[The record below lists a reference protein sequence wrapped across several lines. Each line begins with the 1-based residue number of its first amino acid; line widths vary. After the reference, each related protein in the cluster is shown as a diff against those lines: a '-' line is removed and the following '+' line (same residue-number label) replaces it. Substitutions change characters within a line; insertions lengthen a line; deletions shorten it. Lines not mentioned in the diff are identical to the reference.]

1 MRCPLCNADVVNV
14 RSRIKAEDLIALWR
28 NSQVDVSDILKKD
41 LDFVKCDKCKIEF
54 YYPILSGDDGFY
66 SKLAGW
72 NWYYKHPGKSEY
84 SYASSLI
91 SSGDKVI
98 DIGCGIGEFSKYIT
112 EHADFTGIELSSR
125 AVEIARSMGRNV
137 IQTSVENAANDF
149 GGVFDYVTCF
159 QVLEHLTDLESFIP
173 GCIDLCKKG
182 GHIILAVPNNEGFL
196 ASDVNNIMNMPP
208 HHTLMWNKDSL
219 FFLAKK
225 YDLRIIDF
233 HNEDLQDVH
242 KVWAHKVKINHA
254 IRKLLG
260 KRLKKVDRTFFS
272 RFLYIA
278 SHVLALL
285 SVRVWPSLVKEGH
298 SAIITLE
305 K

>member
-1 MRCPLCNADVVNV
+1 MRCPLCNAGIVNV
-14 RSRIKAEDLIALWR
+14 RSRIKATDLTALWR
-28 NSQVDVSDILKKD
+28 NSKVDVCHLIKND
-41 LDFVKCDKCKIEF
+41 LDFVKCDNCKIEF

-66 SKLAGW
+66 SKLAEW
-72 NWYYKHPGKSEY
+72 DWYYKHPGKSEY

-98 DIGCGIGEFSKYIT
+98 DIGCGIGELSKHIT
-112 EHADFTGIELSSR
+112 VYADFTGIELSSR
-125 AVEIARSMGRNV
+125 AVEIARSMDRNV
-137 IQTSVENAANDF
+137 IQTSVEDAAHDF

-173 GCIDLCKKG
+173 ACINLCKKG
-182 GHIILAVPNNEGFL
+182 GRIILAVPNNGGFL
-196 ASDVNNIMNMPP
+196 ASAVNNIMNLPP
-208 HHTLMWNKDSL
+208 HHTLMWNKESL

-242 KVWAHKVKINHA
+242 KVWAHTVKINDA
-254 IRKLLG
+254 IMKVLG
-260 KRLKKVDRTFFS
+260 KKQKKIDHTFFS
-272 RFLYIA
+272 RFLYMA
-278 SHVLALL
+278 SRVFALL
-285 SVRVWPSLVKEGH
+285 SVRVLPSLVKEGH
-298 SAIITLE
+298 SIIITLE